1 MGSSFFPLAGTSAA
15 TRRCWKRRQGPHHQ
29 VLSISSKGLGVDLVS
44 KKAQKKI
51 FPTASSCP
59 CRYHPPLQRRGL
71 LPRNQVEKWWPKSN
85 VFFTHGRLKKM
96 QLLYRKPSFLKGMF
110 SGISCYSSCRSPFLG
125 DPDPGNTPGGKL
137 PPFGLQV
144 RSYSV
149 KFFSHPSGVVG
160 FGQATVQ
167 SFFSPFASGCS
178 RRFRFR
184 CIYPSLYNQP
194 VQVRSYSVRFF
205 LSPLRCCWCWPSPT
219 NLKLNSPQSDSD
231 WGEFQLKICLA
242 GSTLSWGLRLSVNFL
257 VQVRQCTT
265 VGSPEAL
272 SHYLVISQ
280 WTL

>member
-1 MGSSFFPLAGTSAA
+1 MLLL
-15 TRRCWKRRQGPHHQ
+15 
-29 VLSISSKGLGVDLVS
+29 LSISVS
-44 KKAQKKI
+44 GRPRPREHSRRKAATLW
-51 FPTASSCP
+51 TASQKLQCKVFLSPLRC
-59 CRYHPPLQRRGL
+59 CR
-71 LPRNQVEKWWPKSN
+71 VW
-85 VFFTHGRLKKM
+85 T
-96 QLLYRKPSFLKGMF
+96 
-110 SGISCYSSCRSPFLG
+110 
-125 DPDPGNTPGGKL
+125 
-137 PPFGLQV
+137 
-144 RSYSV
+144 SYSA
-149 KFFSHPSGVVG
+149 KFLLTLCF
-160 FGQATVQ
+160 
-167 SFFSPFASGCS
+167 GCS

-194 VQVRSYSVRFF
+194 VQVRSYSVRFL

-231 WGEFQLKICLA
+231 WGELQLKICLA